1 VGADTGPGLLNV
13 IVMFMGKDPRQP
25 NGRPLGDR
33 HPSRRPATPAPPTRR
48 KMAVM
53 SEARLLLV
61 DDDPAHLGALADRLT
76 ADGFEVARAGG
87 GAEALEL
94 LTESWPDLVILDLMM
109 PGMDGQTLARRIKSR
124 ADIPILV
131 LSAVVAADS
140 KADLIAQ
147 FAEDYVTKPYDYN
160 ELVARVRRVLR
171 RLQDQIPVEELAL
184 GDLILVPRKRE
195 AIIRGR
201 HVSLSPTES
210 RFLATLAASMP
221 KAVSTEQL
229 LRKVWVDSDAAD
241 PAYVWVTVRRL
252 RQKLE
257 IDADN
262 PKHLLTDAAG
272 GYRLA
277 AWELRRELPGH
288 GK

>member
-1 VGADTGPGLLNV
+1 
-13 IVMFMGKDPRQP
+13 
-25 NGRPLGDR
+25 
-33 HPSRRPATPAPPTRR
+33 
-48 KMAVM
+48 M

-61 DDDPAHLGALADRLT
+61 DDDPAHLDALAERLT
-76 ADGFEVARAGG
+76 DDGFEVARAGS
-87 GAEALEL
+87 GAEALERL
-94 LTESWPDLVILDLMM
+94 DQAWPDLVILDLMM
-109 PGMDGQTLARRIKSR
+109 PEMDGQTLARRIKSR

-147 FAEDYVTKPYDYN
+147 FAEDYVTKPYDYA
-160 ELVARVRRVLR
+160 ELAARIRRVLR

-184 GDLILVPRKRE
+184 GDLVLVPRKRE

-210 RFLATLAASMP
+210 RFLATLASSMP

-229 LRKVWVDSDAAD
+229 LRKVWADSDAAD

-257 IDADN
+257 FDADD
-262 PKHLLTDAAG
+262 PHHLVTDPAG

-277 AWELRRELPGH
+277 AWELHRNTD
-288 GK
+288 

>member
-1 VGADTGPGLLNV
+1 MT
-13 IVMFMGKDPRQP
+13 
-25 NGRPLGDR
+25 
-33 HPSRRPATPAPPTRR
+33 
-48 KMAVM
+48 AV

-61 DDDPAHLGALADRLT
+61 DDDIAHLDALAERLSG
-76 ADGFEVARAGG
+76 DGFEVARAAG
-87 GAEALEL
+87 GAEALERL
-94 LTESWPDLVILDLMM
+94 DEAWPDLVILDLTM
-109 PGMDGQTLARRIKSR
+109 PEMDGQTLARRIKSR

-131 LSAVVAADS
+131 LSAVVASDS

-147 FAEDYVTKPYDYN
+147 FAEDYVTKPYDYA
-160 ELVARVRRVLR
+160 ELVARIRRVLR
-171 RLQDQIPVEELAL
+171 RLQDQIPVEQLAL
-184 GDLILVPRKRE
+184 GDLTLVPRKRE
-195 AIIRGR
+195 AIVSGR

-229 LRKVWVDSDAAD
+229 LRKVWTDSDAAD

-257 IDADN
+257 FNADD
-262 PKHLLTDAAG
+262 PHHLVTDPAG

-277 AWELRRELPGH
+277 AWERIRSGADIPIR
-288 GK
+288 

>member
-1 VGADTGPGLLNV
+1 
-13 IVMFMGKDPRQP
+13 
-25 NGRPLGDR
+25 
-33 HPSRRPATPAPPTRR
+33 
-48 KMAVM
+48 MAGM
-53 SEARLLLV
+53 SEGRLLLV
-61 DDDPAHLGALADRLT
+61 DDDSAHLDALIDRLA
-76 ADGFEVARAGG
+76 ADGFEVTRAAN
-87 GAEALEL
+87 GAEALKKL
-94 LTESWPDLVILDLMM
+94 DESWPDMVILDLMM
-109 PGMDGQTLARRIKSR
+109 PEMDGQTLATKIKSR

-131 LSAVVAADS
+131 LSAVAAADS
-140 KADLIAQ
+140 KADLIAH
-147 FAEDYVTKPYDYN
+147 FAEDYVTKPYDYA
-160 ELVARVRRVLR
+160 ELVARIRRVLR

-184 GDLILVPRKRE
+184 GDLILVPRNRE

-229 LRKVWVDSDAAD
+229 LRKVWADSDAAD

-277 AWELRRELPGH
+277 AWALPDGS
-288 GK
+288 GNAGS

>member
-1 VGADTGPGLLNV
+1 
-13 IVMFMGKDPRQP
+13 
-25 NGRPLGDR
+25 
-33 HPSRRPATPAPPTRR
+33 
-48 KMAVM
+48 M

-61 DDDPAHLGALADRLT
+61 DDDPAHLHALAERL
-76 ADGFEVARAGG
+76 ADDGFDVARAGS
-87 GAEALEL
+87 GAEALESL
-94 LTESWPDLVILDLMM
+94 DQAWPDLVILDLMM
-109 PGMDGQTLARRIKSR
+109 PEMDGHTLARRIKSR

-140 KADLIAQ
+140 KADLITH
-147 FAEDYVTKPYDYN
+147 FAEDYVTKPYDYA
-160 ELVARVRRVLR
+160 ELAARIRRVLR

-184 GDLILVPRKRE
+184 GDLVLVPRKRE
-195 AIIRGR
+195 AIICGR

-221 KAVSTEQL
+221 KAVSTELL
-229 LRKVWVDSDAAD
+229 LRKVWADSDAAD

-257 IDADN
+257 FNADD
-262 PKHLLTDAAG
+262 PHHLVTDPAG

-277 AWELRRELPGH
+277 AWELLGNTH
-288 GK
+288 